1 MAFFS
6 SVFILVYIISMA
18 FCWGSTDY
26 FELSILHYFYNILSL
41 STSSL
46 FYKSLGIFF
55 SLGFLLKAGAAP
67 FHVYKVSLFKG
78 IPLFSV
84 IVYTSM
90 FYLTYISYFA
100 YLMPTLVYTTGLAST
115 AVSLLTLLV
124 GTVLLLNSLFS
135 NRHLKSFLALSSS
148 LNALM
153 IVMLLL
159 VTH

>member
-6 SVFILVYIISMA
+6 SIFILIYIISMT
-18 FCWGSTDY
+18 FSWGSTDY
-26 FELSILHYFYNILSL
+26 FELSVLSYFHDIVPL
-41 STSSL
+41 STSSV
-46 FYKSLGIFF
+46 FYKSLGLFF

-78 IPLFSV
+78 LPLFSV
-84 IVYTSM
+84 MVYTSM

-115 AVSLLTLLV
+115 VVSLITLLV

-148 LNALM
+148 LNA
-153 IVMLLL
+153 VMVVLLL
-159 VTH
+159 LATC